1 MIINRND
8 DREFASE
15 DSGSLV
21 LDYSSLQLQQPIQSQ
36 IATTSK
42 SNEDNHLVKSM
53 SIKDIENSTPSSKQP
68 NIKSD
73 SFISPVLKNRHKKGI
88 KRDHEVYN

>member
-53 SIKDIENSTPSSKQP
+53 SIQDIENSTPSSKQS

-73 SFISPVLKNRHKKGI
+73 SFFIFK
-88 KRDHEVYN
+88 

>member
-8 DREFASE
+8 EREFASE
-15 DSGSLV
+15 DSGSQV
-21 LDYSSLQLQQPIQSQ
+21 LDYSSLQAQQPIQSQ
-36 IATTSK
+36 ITTKST
-42 SNEDNHLVKSM
+42 SNESTPLVKSL
-53 SIKDIENSTPSSKQP
+53 SLKDIENSTPLSKQS

-88 KRDHEVYN
+88 KRDHEVYY